1 MKDGFFRV
9 ASATPDIKVSD
20 TVYNADK
27 IIELIKKA
35 ASYEVNFVVFPE
47 LCITGYTC
55 GDLFFQEQ
63 LLISAETALMRI
75 CDETKDIDIISV
87 VGLPYKSGTILYN
100 CAVVIYKGE
109 ILGFVPKMYIPNY
122 SEFYEKRYFSPGC
135 DYKVEKFNGKEVPLG
150 SRIIF
155 ECENLP
161 YIKIG
166 IEVCEDL
173 WSLIPPSCYLSR
185 DGANIIGNPSASNE
199 YVGKSKSRRDLV
211 VMQSS
216 KLIAAYVY
224 SSSGIGEST
233 TDMVF
238 SGHNIIAEYG
248 EVLKESERFKNE
260 LIYTDVDLQKL
271 ENEKSKL
278 KRFPNQEQVHKV
290 YFKMEPKNL
299 KLCREIDKMPFVS
312 LDEKELNES
321 CEEILKLQSIG
332 LATRLRHIGCEKV
345 VVGLSGGLDSTLA
358 LLVCVRT
365 FDMLK
370 LSRKG
375 IIAVTMPC
383 FGTSERTLKNAKNLV
398 SAYDVT
404 LKKVPIARSVNEHF
418 SSIQQPDDCFDV
430 VYENVQARE
439 RTQILMSIAN
449 KEKGIVIGTGD
460 LSELA
465 LGWSTYNG
473 DHMSMYA
480 VNASVPKT
488 IVRYLINYES
498 MHQFIGYK
506 NVLDNILNLTI
517 SPELVPADKN
527 GKLQSTEDI
536 IGPYELHDFFI
547 YYFLRY
553 GFTPLKIC
561 RLAEKAFEGVYKR
574 EEITKWLKVFL
585 KRFFANQFKRSCM
598 PDSPKVCEITLSPRG
613 DFRMPSDACV
623 EDWLREL
630 EEQNL

>member
-1 MKDGFFRV
+1 
-9 ASATPDIKVSD
+9 
-20 TVYNADK
+20 
-27 IIELIKKA
+27 
-35 ASYEVNFVVFPE
+35 
-47 LCITGYTC
+47 
-55 GDLFFQEQ
+55 
-63 LLISAETALMRI
+63 
-75 CDETKDIDIISV
+75 
-87 VGLPYKSGTILYN
+87 
-100 CAVVIYKGE
+100 
-109 ILGFVPKMYIPNY
+109 
-122 SEFYEKRYFSPGC
+122 
-135 DYKVEKFNGKEVPLG
+135 
-150 SRIIF
+150 
-155 ECENLP
+155 
-161 YIKIG
+161 
-166 IEVCEDL
+166 
-173 WSLIPPSCYLSR
+173 
-185 DGANIIGNPSASNE
+185 
-199 YVGKSKSRRDLV
+199 
-211 VMQSS
+211 
-216 KLIAAYVY
+216 
-224 SSSGIGEST
+224 
-233 TDMVF
+233 
-238 SGHNIIAEYG
+238 
-248 EVLKESERFKNE
+248 
-260 LIYTDVDLQKL
+260 
-271 ENEKSKL
+271 
-278 KRFPNQEQVHKV
+278 
-290 YFKMEPKNL
+290 
-299 KLCREIDKMPFVS
+299 
-312 LDEKELNES
+312 
-321 CEEILKLQSIG
+321 
-332 LATRLRHIGCEKV
+332 
-345 VVGLSGGLDSTLA
+345 
-358 LLVCVRT
+358 
-365 FDMLK
+365 MLK

-383 FGTSERTLKNAKNLV
+383 FGTSERTLKNAKNLA

-460 LSELA
+460 LSGLA

-553 GFTPLKIC
+553 GFTPLKIS

-574 EEITKWLKVFL
+574 DEITKWLKVFL